1 MSTTKNSPHWDHMV
15 YHLFSQALQRESTSN
30 TSPISGEAYTV
41 TYLLPES
48 VIYKAKRYEKKS
60 SSEGPTNTKV

>member
-15 YHLFSQALQRESTSN
+15 YHLANNPSL
-30 TSPISGEAYTV
+30 ISGEAYTI
-41 TYLLPES
+41 TYLLPKS

-60 SSEGPTNTKV
+60 SSEGPTNTEV